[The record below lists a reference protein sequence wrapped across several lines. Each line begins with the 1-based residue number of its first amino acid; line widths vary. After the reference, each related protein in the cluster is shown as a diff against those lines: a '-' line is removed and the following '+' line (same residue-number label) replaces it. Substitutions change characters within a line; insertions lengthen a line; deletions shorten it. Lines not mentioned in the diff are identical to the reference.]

1 MHIISEMD
9 AMVSMADFRYNHPEA
24 EEAEFVSGK
33 QEADAESDVSES
45 NASENAG
52 IGSPEIVFEGKNLY
66 HPFLG
71 AKAVKN
77 DFTIKDDNYY
87 IITGANMAGKSTFLR
102 SLGVNYILAMAP
114 ESTRQRYPSKSQQT

>member
-24 EEAEFVSGK
+24 EEAEFVSGSP
-33 QEADAESDVSES
+33 EADTDSDV
-45 NASENAG
+45 SENAG

-87 IITGANMAGKSTFLR
+87 IITGANMAGKSTFCVR
-102 SLGVNYILAMAP
+102 WA
-114 ESTRQRYPSKSQQT
+114 